1 MANKICISVIGANNP
16 TEDDAKMA
24 REVGREIA
32 KRGATLICGGLNGV
46 MLESAKGAKDVGGIT
61 VGILPGD
68 EPDIANPF
76 IDIPIA
82 TGLGHARNVIVAYS
96 GNAVI
101 AVGGKLG
108 TLSEI
113 VFALLK
119 EKPVIGINTWHLEK
133 GRTYGNDIIPAKSA
147 KEAVNKAFDLI
158 INRKN
163 ETFSDP
169 SSGEA

>member
-1 MANKICISVIGANNP
+1 MASKICISVIGANNP
-16 TEDDAKMA
+16 TEDDAKLA

-32 KRGATLICGGLNGV
+32 KRGAVLICGGLSGV

-61 VGILPGD
+61 VGILPRE
-68 EPDIANPF
+68 EPETANPF
-76 IDIPIA
+76 IDIPIV

-119 EKPVIGINTWHLEK
+119 EKPVIGINTWQLEES
-133 GRTYGNDIIPAKSA
+133 RTYDNNIIPAKSA

-158 INRKN
+158 RNGVHLRNI
-163 ETFSDP
+163 
-169 SSGEA
+169 